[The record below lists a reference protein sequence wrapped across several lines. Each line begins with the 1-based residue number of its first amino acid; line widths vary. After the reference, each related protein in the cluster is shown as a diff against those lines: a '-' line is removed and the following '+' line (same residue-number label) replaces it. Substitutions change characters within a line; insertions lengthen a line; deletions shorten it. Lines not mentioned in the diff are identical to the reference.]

1 MIRAMFA
8 LRSVRRS
15 LMVLLGVCAVALSGC
30 GSSDDGRR
38 PVILAATTSTQD
50 SGLLDVLVPAF
61 TADGGWTVRTVALG
75 SGQAL
80 ALGRRGEADV
90 VLAHSP
96 AAERALMASGVARE
110 RRLVMVNDFVLVGPR
125 RDPAGAAGGPA
136 PAALVAIANR
146 RAPFVSRGDQSGTHV
161 FELELW
167 QRAGV
172 RPRAPWYQE
181 TGQGQSATLRLAA
194 ERGAYALTDRA
205 TYLATGAAD
214 ELRVIV
220 EGGREMANPYH
231 VIDLTTRAGKRVNA
245 EGARALSD
253 WLVGPR
259 AQQLIADYGR
269 AEHGRPLFEPAARSA
284 R

>member
-1 MIRAMFA
+1 MFA

-30 GSSDDGRR
+30 GSSNDGRR
-38 PVILAATTSTQD
+38 PVILAATTTTQD

-125 RDPAGAAGGPA
+125 MDPAGAAGGPA
-136 PAALVAIANR
+136 PAALVAIAKR